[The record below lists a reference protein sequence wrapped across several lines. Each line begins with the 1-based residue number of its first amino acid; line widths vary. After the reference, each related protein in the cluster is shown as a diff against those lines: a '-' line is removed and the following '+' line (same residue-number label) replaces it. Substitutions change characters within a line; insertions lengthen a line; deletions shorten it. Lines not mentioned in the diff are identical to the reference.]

1 MGPAVPSDYL
11 IVVERR
17 GEADQRGRWES
28 LKDTQ
33 GADGADGVP
42 GSLDVTVKEQKCV
55 HSKLY
60 DTFMSKL
67 QLNGNNIEIQNL

>member
-55 HSKLY
+55 RSKL
-60 DTFMSKL
+60 
-67 QLNGNNIEIQNL
+67 

>member
-11 IVVERR
+11 IVVEHR

-33 GADGADGVP
+33 VP
-42 GSLDVTVKEQKCV
+42 GSG
-55 HSKLY
+55 SKVCPL
-60 DTFMSKL
+60 
-67 QLNGNNIEIQNL
+67 